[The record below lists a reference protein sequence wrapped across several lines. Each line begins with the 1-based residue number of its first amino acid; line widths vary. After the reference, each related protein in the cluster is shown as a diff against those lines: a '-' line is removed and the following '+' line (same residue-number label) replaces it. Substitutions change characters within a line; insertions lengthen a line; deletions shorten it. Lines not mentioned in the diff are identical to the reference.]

1 MEVVDWTAANVDI
14 TREFG
19 AAGDGLISVH
29 AYLDRELANSDAAVV
44 YYDHGTGEIA
54 DFVVFKQDGMHL
66 VIRLLHCKGATGAVP
81 GHRLDDI
88 NEITGQ
94 VVKSVT
100 WAHKHRM
107 LAHIK
112 RRFQGNIGGHRFV
125 RGDLDSLTELMENVT
140 PAQIEFEF
148 VAVQLGLKKDGLPPE
163 QANLLAGASDHLV
176 RGGFKPLRV
185 LCSS

>member
-1 MEVVDWTAANVDI
+1 MKAGGNGEVSIVDFLNDELPQFYTADLATIHGANMFSPHKGDPPVLDNRILEVVDWTAANVDI

-66 VIRLLHCKGATGAVP
+66 VIRLLHCKWPLTGAVP

-88 NEITGQ
+88 NEQYWTSG
-94 VVKSVT
+94 
-100 WAHKHRM
+100 
-107 LAHIK
+107 
-112 RRFQGNIGGHRFV
+112 
-125 RGDLDSLTELMENVT
+125 
-140 PAQIEFEF
+140 
-148 VAVQLGLKKDGLPPE
+148 
-163 QANLLAGASDHLV
+163 
-176 RGGFKPLRV
+176 
-185 LCSS
+185 